1 VKQQNYDIVLCL
13 AAIICYCGSHIRL
26 KYLIC
31 LHEIINLSLKM
42 EEHAEID
49 NRYLTVKI
57 LPCLIICFKQMEQKE
72 LIFFFSQ

>member
-1 VKQQNYDIVLCL
+1 MTL
-13 AAIICYCGSHIRL
+13 
-26 KYLIC
+26 YLIC

-72 LIFFFSQ
+72 LFFFFSQ